1 MINFIELVICLIATL
16 ILHFA
21 EIFLFGKLS
30 NRKFIWNIKYF
41 IIMLIFVI
49 LQVALNIC
57 GLQGLGMIITIIY
70 FYFMFQHLFKCTKT
84 ESQNYSVIIWTI
96 CLLIDIL
103 VMLVISNF
111 GMQGFYAKSAN
122 LSKSVGTIIM
132 SCLLVIIGKIK
143 PFIIFINN
151 KIYRKMRKLNI
162 PIRYIFLVIILFAYI
177 AATSSNN
184 LYNSSIVTLLFTCGV
199 LLIIV
204 TIILLT
210 MNYEI
215 VTLKITNEI
224 LEKNNEVNQKA
235 IYQFRILKH
244 NLESQLLGVKTVA
257 NKKARELLDNL
268 IKEYN
273 ESFYIKHDINS
284 MPLGIN
290 GLVFDKLYKYN
301 EDNIEISITNKIK
314 SKILDTVGP
323 RSYNLFCE
331 ALGVT
336 LDNALESAKE
346 SKDKFVYIEF
356 RENKEVIQMKIMN
369 TFTGGIDLD
378 KLGTVNYTSKSKG
391 HGLGLY
397 SLFGRKNLTITT
409 SIKNNLFVNK
419 IEVKKKS
426 NK

>member
-1 MINFIELVICLIATL
+1 MIAFLIDYSSVILSQVSFIY
-16 ILHFA
+16 F
-21 EIFLFGKLS
+21 FGKLS
-30 NRKFIWNIKYF
+30 KKNIKIKLAH
-41 IIMLIFVI
+41 IILIAVF
-49 LQVALNIC
+49 
-57 GLQGLGMIITIIY
+57 GMIQLILNSNNFQWLSSMLTLIY
-70 FYFMFQHLFKCTKT
+70 FFFLFKSIYSCDNK
-84 ESQNYSVIIWTI
+84 ESKNYSIIIWVI
-96 CLLIDIL
+96 SLLIDVFL
-103 VMLVISNF
+103 MLIGTSLNLMFIYESNSRLYKSMASMIMSIVIIVISN
-111 GMQGFYAKSAN
+111 
-122 LSKSVGTIIM
+122 I
-132 SCLLVIIGKIK
+132 KIL
-143 PFIIFINN
+143 INYLN
-151 KIYRKMRKLNI
+151 KIYNKICKLNVSMASI
-162 PIRYIFLVIILFAYI
+162 IFVFACFSFI
-177 AATSSNN
+177 GFISSNN
-184 LYNSSIVTLLFTCGV
+184 MFNSFKITMLFSLG
-199 LLIIV
+199 
-204 TIILLT
+204 IILLT
-210 MNYEI
+210 IIISFISMNYEI

-257 NKKARELLDNL
+257 NKKARELLNNL

-346 SKDKFVYIEF
+346 SKDKLVYIEF

-378 KLGTVNYTSKSKG
+378 KLGTINYTSKSKG

-409 SIKNNLFVNK
+409 SIKNNLFVNS
-419 IEVKKKS
+419 IEVKKRK
-426 NK
+426 

>member
-1 MINFIELVICLIATL
+1 MSLFLVSLCV
-16 ILHFA
+16 
-21 EIFLFGKLS
+21 
-30 NRKFIWNIKYF
+30 IKPISKYLNK
-41 IIMLIFVI
+41 IYKKMCK
-49 LQVALNIC
+49 LNIS
-57 GLQGLGMIITIIY
+57 I
-70 FYFMFQHLFKCTKT
+70 
-84 ESQNYSVIIWTI
+84 NYI
-96 CLLIDIL
+96 
-103 VMLVISNF
+103 
-111 GMQGFYAKSAN
+111 
-122 LSKSVGTIIM
+122 
-132 SCLLVIIGKIK
+132 LLVIV
-143 PFIIFINN
+143 
-151 KIYRKMRKLNI
+151 
-162 PIRYIFLVIILFAYI
+162 IFLCLGLISSNNINDKVIMTLFFAIGVIILA
-177 AATSSNN
+177 
-184 LYNSSIVTLLFTCGV
+184 
-199 LLIIV
+199 IIV
-204 TIILLT
+204 MFVS
-210 MNYEI
+210 MNYQI

-290 GLVFDKLYKYN
+290 GLVFDKLDKYN

-346 SKDKFVYIEF
+346 SKDKLVYIEF

-419 IEVKKKS
+419 IEVKKKN

>member
-1 MINFIELVICLIATL
+1 MSEIFQLLVCYVATL
-16 ILHFA
+16 LSQFSAIY
-21 EIFLFGKLS
+21 LFKKLS
-30 NRKFIWNIKYF
+30 NRKMTIAKFDIFITLF
-41 IIMLIFVI
+41 ASIFQE
-49 LQVALNIC
+49 LLNIY
-57 GLQGLGMIITIIY
+57 GIPAISTILTIVY
-70 FYFMFQHLFKCTKT
+70 FYFLFQHLFGCTQK

-96 CLLIDIL
+96 SVLIDITIMLL
-103 VMLVISNF
+103 VNMGGFLDFYESNIIF
-111 GMQGFYAKSAN
+111 
-122 LSKSVGTIIM
+122 SKSIGTIVM
-132 SCLLVIIGKIK
+132 SILLITISVINPITKFLNKLYQKIC
-143 PFIIFINN
+143 
-151 KIYRKMRKLNI
+151 KLNI
-162 PIRYIFLVIILFAYI
+162 PIKNIFLIIAFIWFIGAM
-177 AATSSNN
+177 SSNN
-184 LYNSSIVTLLFTCGV
+184 MNNKFLITVSFIIAIVFLSI
-199 LLIIV
+199 II
-204 TIILLT
+204 IFIS
-210 MNYEI
+210 MNYKI
-215 VTLKITNEI
+215 ITLKITNEI

-284 MPLGIN
+284 IPLGIN

-346 SKDKFVYIEF
+346 SKDKLVYIEF

-409 SIKNNLFVNK
+409 SIKNNLFVNM
-419 IEVKKKS
+419 IEVKKLKR
-426 NK
+426 K

>member
-1 MINFIELVICLIATL
+1 MINFLEILVCIITTIVLQIIELYLIRKISNKKLVWKNRYL
-16 ILHFA
+16 I
-21 EIFLFGKLS
+21 
-30 NRKFIWNIKYF
+30 
-41 IIMLIFVI
+41 IIPVYVTI
-49 LQVALNIC
+49 QVELNIR
-57 GLQGLGMIITIIY
+57 GFQGIGTIATIIY
-70 FYFMFQHLFKCTKT
+70 FYLMLQSMFKCTKE
-84 ESQNYSVIIWTI
+84 ESQNYSIIIWTLA
-96 CLLIDIL
+96 LLIDLLIMTVGTL
-103 VMLVISNF
+103 FNLMK
-111 GMQGFYAKSAN
+111 FYELNTKIY
-122 LSKSVGTIIM
+122 KSVASIIM
-132 SCLLVIIGKIK
+132 TMLLFFVARSK
-143 PFIIFINN
+143 PFI
-151 KIYRKMRKLNI
+151 KYLQKLYKKMEKLNI
-162 PIRYIFLVIILFAYI
+162 PFRHIFWIMVVFLIIGATCAQFLYDKFIIIILFALGI
-177 AATSSNN
+177 AF
-184 LYNSSIVTLLFTCGV
+184 L
-199 LLIIV
+199 V
-204 TIILLT
+204 TIILFIS

-244 NLESQLLGVKTVA
+244 NLEGQLLGVKTVA
-257 NKKARELLDNL
+257 NKKAKSLLDNL

-290 GLVFDKLYKYN
+290 GLVFDKLYQYN

-314 SKILDTVGP
+314 SRILKSVGP

-346 SKDKFVYIEF
+346 SKNKLVYIEF
-356 RENKEVIQMKIMN
+356 KENKEAIQMKIMN
-369 TFTGGIDLD
+369 TFHGNIDLD

-409 SIKNNLFVNK
+409 SIKNNLFVNV
-419 IEVKKKS
+419 IEVKKLNRK
-426 NK
+426 

>member
-1 MINFIELVICLIATL
+1 MINFIELVICFIATL
-16 ILHFA
+16 SFQAVAIHLFKKISKKQLKFKKSYIL
-21 EIFLFGKLS
+21 
-30 NRKFIWNIKYF
+30 
-41 IIMLIFVI
+41 IILAASIV
-49 LQVALNIC
+49 QVFLNIT
-57 GLQGLGMIITIIY
+57 GRQTIGTIFTIVY
-70 FYFMFQHLFKCTKT
+70 FYFLFRQLFMCTKE
-84 ESQNYSVIIWTI
+84 ESQNLSIIIWI
-96 CLLIDIL
+96 LALVLDVLIMVL
-103 VMLVISNF
+103 GTSLNLMK
-111 GMQGFYAKSAN
+111 FYELNIRIYKSIA
-122 LSKSVGTIIM
+122 STIM
-132 SCLLVIIGKIK
+132 SLALIVVGNLKVIVNSLQKL
-143 PFIIFINN
+143 
-151 KIYRKMRKLNI
+151 YSRMLKLNI
-162 PIRYIFLVIILFAYI
+162 PVRHIFAVIAIFLIIG
-177 AATSSNN
+177 ATSTKY
-184 LYNSSIVTLLFTCGV
+184 LYDKFVIVLLFVV
-199 LLIIV
+199 LIGFLIIV
-204 TIILLT
+204 ILFIS
-210 MNYEI
+210 MNYKI

-257 NKKARELLDNL
+257 NKKAKALLDNL

-290 GLVFDKLYKYN
+290 GLVLDKLYKYN

-314 SKILDTVGP
+314 SRILKSVGP

-346 SKDKFVYIEF
+346 SKDKLVYIEF

-369 TFTGGIDLD
+369 TFHGNIDLD

-419 IEVKKKS
+419 IEVKKLKR
-426 NK
+426 K